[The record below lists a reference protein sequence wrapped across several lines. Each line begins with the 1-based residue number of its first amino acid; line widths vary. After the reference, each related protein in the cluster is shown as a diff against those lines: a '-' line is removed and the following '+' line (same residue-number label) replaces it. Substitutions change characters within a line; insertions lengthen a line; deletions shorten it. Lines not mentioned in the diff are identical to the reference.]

1 MPARALSLQILLRK
15 RLGALLALC
24 AASAVIACAGSIQE
38 DEYVALS
45 TSSFAGLKAGMACSA
60 VFVAGRSLEDVL
72 VDELSG
78 LPAAA
83 AAAADPE
90 IDRVSRSV
98 SVAYGADSLRV
109 AVYRPG
115 RGCTILP
122 PGAGPELVRAI
133 PNPEIDRSTRATA
146 SNLWPESIVQ
156 TSNDALTAVVKA
168 AFDGRTYGEGT
179 KTIGVA
185 VVHRG
190 RIVAERYR
198 SDFGPHTPYRAWSA
212 AKMLTNALVGILVG
226 RGLLDPDSPAPI
238 PEWSAEGDPRA
249 SITVADLLHMSSGL
263 EQKGAGCYPVYQDGA
278 DAVLVATAAQLEER
292 PGSRWSYANRDT
304 LLLVRSMRAALGDEA
319 YWRFP
324 IHDLLD
330 RIGMHDTILETDPYG
345 NYILSSQVFSTP
357 RDLARL
363 GLLFLNDGLW
373 EGQRILPEGWVAF
386 STRPAPARK
395 RGIGG
400 LLAYGIR
407 GFIGYGAQIWLYHPI
422 PGILSHQGY
431 SGIGHRGQY
440 VTIVPSRELVV
451 VRMGLDP
458 EEGGVMWRQDR
469 FFSDLIDA
477 L

>member
-1 MPARALSLQILLRK
+1 MPARALSLQILRTK
-15 RLGALLALC
+15 RIAALMASC
-24 AASAVIACAGSIQE
+24 AASAVMACGGSIQE
-38 DEYVALS
+38 DEYVALPP
-45 TSSFAGLKAGMACSA
+45 SSFAGLKAGMACSA

-72 VDELSG
+72 LDELSG

-83 AAAADPE
+83 AGAADPE
-90 IDRVSRSV
+90 IDGVSRSV
-98 SVAYGADSLRV
+98 SVAYGADSPRV

-122 PGAGPELVRAI
+122 PGAGPEQVRAI
-133 PNPEIDRSTRATA
+133 PNPEIDRSARATA
-146 SNLWPESIVQ
+146 SNLWPQSIVQ
-156 TSNDALTAVVKA
+156 TSNKALSELVEA

-179 KTIGVA
+179 KTIGV
-185 VVHRG
+185 VVVQRG

-198 SDFGPHTPYRAWSA
+198 PGFGPHTPYRAWSA

-226 RGLLDPDSPAPI
+226 RGLLDLNSPAPI
-238 PEWSAEGDPRA
+238 PEWGTEEDPRA

-278 DAVLVATAAQLEER
+278 DAVKVTTAAQLEER

-304 LLLVRSMRAALGDEA
+304 LLLVRSMRAALGNEA

-324 IHDLLD
+324 IHELLD
-330 RIGMHDTILETDPYG
+330 RIGMHDTVLETDPYG
-345 NYILSSQVFSTP
+345 NYILSSQVFTTP

-373 EGQRILPEGWVAF
+373 EGQRILPDGWVAF

-395 RGIGG
+395 RGVSG

-407 GFIGYGAQIWLYHPI
+407 GFIDYGAQIWLYHPI
-422 PGILSHQGY
+422 PGVLSHQGY

-440 VTIVPSRELVV
+440 LTIIPSQELVV
-451 VRMGLDP
+451 IRMGLDP
-458 EEGGVMWRQDR
+458 EEGGVTWRQDR

-477 L
+477 I